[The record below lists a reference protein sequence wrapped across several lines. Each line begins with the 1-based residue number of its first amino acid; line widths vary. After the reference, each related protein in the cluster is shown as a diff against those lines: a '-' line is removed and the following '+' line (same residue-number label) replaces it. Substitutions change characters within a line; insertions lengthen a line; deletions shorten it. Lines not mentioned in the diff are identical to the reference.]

1 MRIAFAVLYTIFCAQ
16 ASVLEEVSVRAAG
29 QGRRHIL
36 SFDRTPETYYPQWK
50 NGRFFLEFHDTRL
63 TPECASRLKA
73 DPAGPTALSLLS
85 PAPILILSFPAGEKE
100 QVEPLPF
107 GNLLVIDIR
116 REGHEKLWERRFFK
130 GGSGPFIG
138 PEKMSIY
145 RSGKGEEVILTLSP
159 STENTLVRSG
169 RKYIYIEAF
178 GPGRAVPAGEFEPES
193 DFLRKAVAATRLI
206 EAPGEQ
212 GVFTLDFEIRK
223 NTAVTYEFKDR
234 TLSIRMEKE

>member
-1 MRIAFAVLYTIFCAQ
+1 MRFAFAVLYTIFCAQ

-29 QGRRHIL
+29 QGQRYIL
-36 SFDRTPETYYPQWK
+36 SFDQTPETYYPGWK
-50 NGRFFLEFHDTRL
+50 NGRFSLELHNTRL

-73 DPAGPTALSLLS
+73 DPSGPTALPLPS
-85 PAPILILSFPAGEKE
+85 PAAVLNLAFPAGEDD
-100 QVEPLPF
+100 QVETLPF
-107 GNLLVIDIR
+107 DNLLVVDIR
-116 REGHEKLWERRFFK
+116 AEGHEKIWEKRFIPK
-130 GGSGPFIG
+130 GDGPFIG

-145 RSGKGEEVILTLSP
+145 RSGKGEEMILTLSP

-169 RKYIYIEAF
+169 RKYINIEAF

-206 EAPGEQ
+206 EASGEQ
-212 GVFTLDFEIRK
+212 GVFTLDFEVRK